1 MKMRNGLVSEKRSKD
16 TQFSIKNSYPPTKES
31 VIVSEARID
40 IIVIRLTRTHNM
52 RIKVIGDS
60 HIDFLLQ
67 ICHKWC
73 CYFWNRV
80 RADASLNGS
89 RQMSH
94 MFWKRTSCRRRT

>member
-1 MKMRNGLVSEKRSKD
+1 MKMRNGLVSEKRSKN
-16 TQFSIKNSYPPTKES
+16 TQFSIKNSYPPTKEKCR
-31 VIVSEARID
+31 VIVSEAMID
-40 IIVIRLTRTHNM
+40 LTRTHNM
-52 RIKVIGDS
+52 RIKVVGDS

-67 ICHKWC
+67 TCHKWC

-89 RQMSH
+89 RQISP